1 MTSYTVPSLPTR
13 KSGFTL
19 QLEPVKT
26 METLLLHNQWLQKK
40 GEGTD
45 LRVARGCHRQEAVPQ
60 LLWVALTGK
69 DTQGRAVQERLE
81 ILRVLQAGQEVWMI
95 VAKRQGRDL
104 TVDIQQGVAIHI
116 ADIVSNALV
125 VVGEEDDAIR
135 ELDLVHVG
143 NELLGPGAGD
153 GRADRG
159 AGRLTQL
166 EAGLGRLAPD
176 EFGDVQVFHLIEF
189 PAQRH
194 PAQKRHGQRGCGG
207 DLMRCGSGGSM
218 KSGRDGDGWTDAVDL
233 PFLVELST
241 RSRVSDGEGQ
251 FAP

>member
-13 KSGFTL
+13 KSDFTL

-60 LLWVALTGK
+60 LLWEALAGK

-81 ILRVLQAGQEVWMI
+81 IVGVLQDGQEVRVV
-95 VAKRQGRDL
+95 VAQRQGRDL
-104 TVDIQQGVAIHI
+104 TVGVEQGVAVHI
-116 ADIVSNALV
+116 ADVVADALV
-125 VVGEEDDAIR
+125 VVGEEDDGIR
-135 ELDLVHVG
+135 ELDLVHFG
-143 NELLGPGAGD
+143 DELLGPGAGD

-207 DLMRCGSGGSM
+207 DLMRCGGSM